1 MATAPKPVRCLVLCD
16 IPALG
21 LKCGQVADVP
31 PAVAKAHA
39 SMLDSNE
46 SAVASVGSDVK
57 VIKVG
62 EAEPAPSAAKSSDA
76 AA

>member
-1 MATAPKPVRCLVLCD
+1 MATAPKSVRCLVLCD

-39 SMLDSNE
+39 GVLDSNE
-46 SAVASVGSDVK
+46 AAVASAGAVDVVK
-57 VIKVG
+57 LG
-62 EAEPAPSAAKSSDA
+62 TGDAPAADPETKPAA
-76 AA
+76 